1 MSNSITPYKKLT
13 EGGRCKVILT
23 LVMLMLLTL
32 ATSARALADDDRK
45 AYAVFD
51 NGTLTFYFD
60 NQKATR
66 TGAMNLNEGNTFP
79 DWNNNTSDITTVVF
93 SESFQYARPTSCYCW
108 FYECTNLT
116 EIKGIEY
123 LNTSEVTNMRGMF
136 DFCFALKSLDLRS
149 FNTAKV
155 TDMSGMFCYCI
166 GLRSLD
172 LSSFNTENVTNMDYI
187 FYECSALK
195 TILVGSGWNVDKVTS
210 SDDLFT
216 DCKNLTGGNGTP
228 YQDDKTDKTY
238 AVIDGKDGNHGY
250 LTSLE
255 QCTPYAVLEDNPG
268 GATKTLVFRFGYK
281 PDNAMRLN
289 KDNTSPV
296 WNQDA
301 SEITTVEFDPLFKY
315 ARPTTCFYWFYR
327 CTNLTEIKGIQ
338 YLNTSVVT
346 NMSSMFQSCSSLESL
361 DLRSFNTANV
371 TNMSSMFLLC
381 SSLESLDLGSFN
393 TEEVTSMSSM
403 FQSCSSLQSLDL
415 SSFNTESVAY
425 MGSMFNNSSS
435 LETLDLSSFNT
446 ENVTSMGYMFNL
458 CSALKTILVGSGWN
472 VDNVTYY
479 NDMFSRCENL
489 TGGNGT
495 TYTDDKPTDK
505 TYAVIDG
512 KDGKL
517 GYLSSLEQCTP
528 YAVLEDNL
536 GGKTKTLVFRFGYK
550 PNNAMPLN
558 EDYAAPAWNNNA
570 PSITTVE
577 FDPLFLYARP
587 TTCYNWF
594 SGCTNLTEIKGIEYL
609 NTSEV
614 TVMNQMFANCES
626 IESLDLSSF
635 NTAKVTNMF
644 FMFAHC
650 KALKSLDLSSFKTA
664 KVTNMRE
671 MFYNCKALKS
681 LDLSSFNTSEVTN
694 MIEMFYNC
702 KALKSLDLSSF
713 NTSEVTNMSEM
724 FYGCESLESLDLGS
738 FNTAKVTNMSG
749 MFRNCKAIKSL
760 DLSSFNTSK
769 VTNMSEMFSYCNA
782 LETIL
787 VGSGWN
793 TENINRSI
801 ILFDY
806 CENLTGGNGFHYEE
820 LIDNG
825 FYAVID
831 GKDGNPGY
839 LTLNALTLTNET
851 GKTTAEL
858 NGDFDDGINAVL
870 IINKEIKVDALTFN
884 RKFTKK
890 VTATVMFPFGFTAGN
905 NIKGTFHT
913 IAKVGPDK
921 NGVWTAELS
930 APITDIKANT
940 PYIFYPSED
949 ITSITFNNITLV
961 PTNGTLSNGDDNGWQ
976 LHGVYSKKI
985 WEENS
990 KTEYGFAAEKVEED
1004 GIEAG
1009 EFVLAGKDAWADPMR
1024 CYLTY
1029 AGSGTPFTAKA
1040 ATVLPDRIRVVF
1052 PSDNDNE
1059 ITTDPAE
1066 VITPVSSVSETS
1078 DIKVWSFG
1086 GTIYIKAQPNMDY
1099 TIIDLSGRTI
1109 KKGVTRSTREEVSL
1123 NAKGIVIVRIANKS
1137 FKIN

>member
-1 MSNSITPYKKLT
+1 
-13 EGGRCKVILT
+13 
-23 LVMLMLLTL
+23 
-32 ATSARALADDDRK
+32 
-45 AYAVFD
+45 
-51 NGTLTFYFD
+51 
-60 NQKATR
+60 
-66 TGAMNLNEGNTFP
+66 
-79 DWNNNTSDITTVVF
+79 
-93 SESFQYARPTSCYCW
+93 
-108 FYECTNLT
+108 
-116 EIKGIEY
+116 
-123 LNTSEVTNMRGMF
+123 
-136 DFCFALKSLDLRS
+136 
-149 FNTAKV
+149 
-155 TDMSGMFCYCI
+155 
-166 GLRSLD
+166 
-172 LSSFNTENVTNMDYI
+172 
-187 FYECSALK
+187 
-195 TILVGSGWNVDKVTS
+195 
-210 SDDLFT
+210 
-216 DCKNLTGGNGTP
+216 
-228 YQDDKTDKTY
+228 
-238 AVIDGKDGNHGY
+238 
-250 LTSLE
+250 
-255 QCTPYAVLEDNPG
+255 
-268 GATKTLVFRFGYK
+268 
-281 PDNAMRLN
+281 MRLN

-315 ARPTTCFYWFYR
+315 ARPTTCYNWFYG

-346 NMSSMFQSCSSLESL
+346 NMFSMFQSCSSLESL

-371 TNMSSMFLLC
+371 TNMNSMFLLC
-381 SSLESLDLGSFN
+381 SSLESLDLSSFN
-393 TEEVTSMSSM
+393 TAMVRDMSGM
-403 FQSCSSLQSLDL
+403 FSLCKALKFLDL

-446 ENVTSMGYMFNL
+446 ENVTSMSYMFNL

-472 VDNVTYY
+472 VDKVIYSDDLFT
-479 NDMFSRCENL
+479 DCKNL

-495 TYTDDKPTDK
+495 PYQDDKPTDK

-517 GYLSSLEQCTP
+517 GYLTSLEQCTP
-528 YAVLEDNL
+528 YAVLENNL
-536 GGKTKTLVFRFGYK
+536 GGKTKTLVFRYGNM
-550 PNNAMPLN
+550 PDNVMPLN
-558 EDYAAPAWNNNA
+558 KDYATPAWNNNA

-577 FDPLFLYARP
+577 FDPLFKYARP
-587 TTCYNWF
+587 TSCCEWF
-594 SGCTNLTEIKGIEYL
+594 SGCTNLTEIKGIQYL

-635 NTAKVTNMF
+635 KTAKVTNMY

-650 KALKSLDLSSFKTA
+650 KALKSLDLSSFNTA
-664 KVTNMRE
+664 KVTNMREMFYNCKAIKSLDLSSFNTSEVTNMRE

-694 MIEMFYNC
+694 
-702 KALKSLDLSSF
+702 
-713 NTSEVTNMSEM
+713 TSEM

-749 MFRNCKAIKSL
+749 MFRNC
-760 DLSSFNTSK
+760 
-769 VTNMSEMFSYCNA
+769 YA
-782 LETIL
+782 LKTIL
-787 VGSGWN
+787 VGSGWDPGLVSSFLN
-793 TENINRSI
+793 MFSDCPK
-801 ILFDY
+801 LV
-806 CENLTGGNGFHYEE
+806 GGNGTTYQDDKTD
-820 LIDNG
+820 IT
-825 FYAVID
+825 YAVID
-831 GKDGNPGY
+831 GDSGDPGY

-858 NGDFDDGINAVL
+858 NGDFADGINAVL

-890 VTATVMFPFGFTAGN
+890 VTATVMFPFDFTAGN

-913 IAKVGPDK
+913 ITKVGPDK

-930 APITDIKANT
+930 NDITDIKANT

-961 PTNGTLSNGDDNGWQ
+961 PTNGTLSNGDANGWL

-990 KTEYGFAAEKVEED
+990 KTEYGFAGEKVEDD

-1029 AGSGTPFTAKA
+1029 AGSGNPFTTKA

-1066 VITPVSSVSETS
+1066 VITPVSSISEPE
-1078 DIKVWSFG
+1078 DVKVWSFG
-1086 GTIYIKAQPNMDY
+1086 GTVYIEAQPDMDY
-1099 TIIDLSGRTI
+1099 TIIDLSGRII
-1109 KKGVTRSTREEVSL
+1109 KKGVTRSTREEVTLSRHG
-1123 NAKGIVIVRIANKS
+1123 AIVIVNINGKS
-1137 FKIN
+1137 VKVNL